1 MNSFGFMYQF
11 YVFYFYFNQ
20 DIYLLYKNAHICAA
34 VREGL
39 FSLHTVWTTEG
50 DVVQYVWDCKV

>member
-50 DVVQYVWDCKV
+50 DVVQYV